1 MKFDRSLMMNEINNL
16 SRNDRAPQKNFF
28 ALVPAGLVVIICL
41 FVATRSE
48 VRDPQGEG
56 SSEVTG
62 SNGGTARSSQEVRSD
77 SLRQR
82 AIRSPSGRHVV
93 YYGPYDPYKAKPDGP
108 LFTVVDT
115 AEKTDVQVAVEWPAR
130 YVKSVDWIDDHF
142 VLAKGE
148 GAFLAIIDVASGR
161 QTHSLIGK
169 NFSVAPNSAALVYR
183 FDFNPIRG
191 EISPNRQSDYVL
203 LTYLSD
209 SRGLRSPEDNYR
221 VVYPEFFDWGIAAG
235 KLYPEPDTRHQF
247 VSTFAWSA
255 DSKKVAFAEN
265 NEQAMWIT
273 VLTFNPLEDSR
284 PIPTRL
290 KLDAEKGKTANLSWL
305 SSSKIRVTSDSG
317 NWIVDIDA
325 RSVVPQS

>member
-1 MKFDRSLMMNEINNL
+1 MSRKNL
-16 SRNDRAPQKNFF
+16 F
-28 ALVPAGLVVIICL
+28 ALVPVGLVVIICL

-48 VRDPQGEG
+48 VRDPQGAESDVTISNAVPASNALPA
-56 SSEVTG
+56 SSALP
-62 SNGGTARSSQEVRSD
+62 ARLAQEVRSD
-77 SLRQR
+77 SLEQR

-93 YYGPYDPYKAKPDGP
+93 YYGPYDPYKAKPDCP

-130 YVKSVDWIDDHF
+130 YVSSVYWIDDHF

-148 GAFLAIIDVASGR
+148 GVFLAIIDVASGR

-191 EISPNRQSDYVL
+191 EISPYSQSDYVL
-203 LTYLSD
+203 LTYLGD
-209 SRGLRSPEDNYR
+209 SRGRPSPADNYR
-221 VVYPEFFDWGIAAG
+221 VVYPEYFDWGRAAG

-273 VLTFNPLEDSR
+273 VLTFNPLDDSR
-284 PIPTRL
+284 PIATRL
-290 KLDAEKGKTANLSWL
+290 KLDEEKGKTANLSWL
-305 SSSKIRVTSDSG
+305 SSSTIRVMSDSG

-325 RSVVPQS
+325 GSVVPQS